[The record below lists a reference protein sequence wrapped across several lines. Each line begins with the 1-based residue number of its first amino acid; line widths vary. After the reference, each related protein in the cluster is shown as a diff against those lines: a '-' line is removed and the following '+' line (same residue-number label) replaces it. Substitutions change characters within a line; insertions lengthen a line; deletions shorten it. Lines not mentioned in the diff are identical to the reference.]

1 MLEIFQQFPDSFLT
15 VLQLLAPVYCKLLWS
30 IVTEIEGENTEKIA
44 NETSISIPH
53 GPFSC

>member
-1 MLEIFQQFPDSFLT
+1 MLEIFQQFPGSFLT
-15 VLQLLAPVYCKLLWS
+15 VLQLLAPVYYKLLWS
-30 IVTEIEGENTEKIA
+30 TVTEIEGENTEKIA